1 MVCLSRPHRF
11 KFFKGCLPQVLLGPI
26 LNTLT
31 HIIIQFSMKNGKW
44 VDNKHPMNSKWSV
57 FDSWKFDSVPQEIY
71 LSVRNFQL
79 NKKRSLGNNFT
90 CIGKNCMFGQ
100 CILVHELNTKMY
112 EILHPVNGNRLT
124 RCTLVFGRGYLK
136 IILVKLPSSK
146 QKVHLI
152 YALNQKRI

>member
-11 KFFKGCLPQVLLGPI
+11 IFFKGCLPQVLLGPF

-31 HIIIQFSMKNGKW
+31 HIIIQFSIKNGRW

-57 FDSWKFDSVPQEIY
+57 IQQLKIWFS
-71 LSVRNFQL
+71 SVRNFQL

-90 CIGKNCMFGQ
+90 CIGKNYMFGQ

-112 EILHPVNGNRLT
+112 EILHPVNGNILT
-124 RCTLVFGRGYLK
+124 RCALVFGRGYIK
-136 IILVKLPSSK
+136 INIGQV
-146 QKVHLI
+146 
-152 YALNQKRI
+152 AF